1 MSRGLPCLFLFIL
14 RMRRVCYKVYFICA
28 QVDLVEDGE
37 YPGVAANS
45 TMIGVTSV
53 RKHKNYEIYYQ
64 TWTR

>member
-1 MSRGLPCLFLFIL
+1 MFCYQGLLSRGLPRLASL
-14 RMRRVCYKVYFICA
+14 

-37 YPGVAANS
+37 IPGVSANS